1 APFGG
6 LTDWYPGQG
15 YREPG
20 RVLDSLDESVR
31 SSISRVILIGFI
43 PIEVPVAPEVGA
55 AAVASPTNILVPD
68 TYSSSESG
76 LLEGQDIPVG
86 RLYRTHP
93 DGPCRALTIIIRPF
107 ISDHSSADHSLAD
120 HTSGHSTSDQSL
132 SRHTLLAIT
141 VADSSSPS
149 KFVYRRPTMTLR
161 GSEVYLRWRYALLST
176 MYPPTTSE
184 SSTGDSSSESPVRP
198 SRKRCR
204 SPTTTTVPS
213 SITSSGALVPTH
225 DDLLSPHKR
234 LKDYILP
241 EDSVEEDIDANV
253 LADIEADVVAIKVAA
268 DMDVEAGVNASIDV
282 VVEIDILDGM
292 LMPDTIEHL
301 EQVEEDVH
309 DIYGH
314 VMVIPLQR
322 LEDIETRHRQLEE
335 KSLIASGERAVLLDR
350 VAALER
356 INVRLRGTLRMESVR
371 ANRLQRHMDFT
382 EDKLRQICRFLY
394 YDRLRFRRLEAF
406 ATRRLEPMR
415 LQDAIQIANNLMDQK
430 LKGYAAK
437 IATTTRGAP
446 EPNQKNMTITRS
458 GMTLKAIE
466 ELIAQQGAEEL
477 ATYEANRATKL
488 VVESQIKIEMMV
500 TTEMIG
506 EMETKMETKTVGEIE
521 MEMEEALGI
530 KILIGMIEV
539 LCLSPVSVLIM
550 ISLSVNHSTLRELK
564 ELSEPMRLQDAIQIA
579 NNLMDQ
585 KLKGYAAKS
594 IENKKR
600 LDKTRRITVHKNPF
614 IRDQML
620 VDRMW
625 REPTQLVTTK
635 EWDMLGLGLTA
646 TSVSYIMRDSVL
658 SFVSTTFS
666 ALLNVIPST
675 LDVSYV
681 VEIAEERVAETNTLL
696 RGYTLG
702 LLGHPFNIDL
712 MPVELGSFD
721 VIISMDWLANH
732 HAVIVYDENI
742 IRIPYGDEKYI
753 KKGCPV
759 FLAQVTE
766 KEVEEKST
774 EKGFEDVP
782 TIRGFPK
789 DLPVLPPTRQVEF
802 QIDLVLGAA
811 PIAQAPYR
819 LAPLEL
825 QELSTQ
831 LQF

>member
-1 APFGG
+1 MIAP
-6 LTDWYPGQG
+6 
-15 YREPG
+15 
-20 RVLDSLDESVR
+20 VISISLDSSDESVR

-55 AAVASPTNILVPD
+55 AAVASPADILVPD
-68 TYSSSESG
+68 TYSSSESS

-93 DGPCRALTIIIRPF
+93 GGPCRALIVRKSSSDHSSF
-107 ISDHSSADHSLAD
+107 DHSSADHSLAD

-149 KFVYRRPTMTLR
+149 KFVYRPPTMTLR

-176 MYPPTTSE
+176 MYLPTTSE
-184 SSTGDSSSESPVRP
+184 SSAGDSSSESPVGP
-198 SRKRCR
+198 SRKRC
-204 SPTTTTVPS
+204 
-213 SITSSGALVPTH
+213 
-225 DDLLSPHKR
+225 R

-268 DMDVEAGVNASIDV
+268 DMDVEARVNASIEVGVDV

-292 LMPDTIEHL
+292 LMPDTIKHL

-309 DIYGH
+309 DIYGY
-314 VMVIPLQR
+314 VMVIPLQ
-322 LEDIETRHRQLEE
+322 
-335 KSLIASGERAVLLDR
+335 
-350 VAALER
+350 
-356 INVRLRGTLRMESVR
+356 RMESVR
-371 ANRLQRHMDFT
+371 ANRLQRHMDFK
-382 EDKLRQICRFLY
+382 EDKLRRICRFLY

-406 ATRRLEPMR
+406 ATRRL
-415 LQDAIQIANNLMDQK
+415 
-430 LKGYAAK
+430 
-437 IATTTRGAP
+437 
-446 EPNQKNMTITRS
+446 
-458 GMTLKAIE
+458 
-466 ELIAQQGAEEL
+466 
-477 ATYEANRATKL
+477 
-488 VVESQIKIEMMV
+488 
-500 TTEMIG
+500 
-506 EMETKMETKTVGEIE
+506 
-521 MEMEEALGI
+521 
-530 KILIGMIEV
+530 
-539 LCLSPVSVLIM
+539 
-550 ISLSVNHSTLRELK
+550 
-564 ELSEPMRLQDAIQIA
+564 EPMRLQDAIQIA

-625 REPTQLVTTK
+625 REPTQL
-635 EWDMLGLGLTA
+635 
-646 TSVSYIMRDSVL
+646 
-658 SFVSTTFS
+658 
-666 ALLNVIPST
+666 
-675 LDVSYV
+675 
-681 VEIAEERVAETNTLL
+681 
-696 RGYTLG
+696 
-702 LLGHPFNIDL
+702 
-712 MPVELGSFD
+712 
-721 VIISMDWLANH
+721 
-732 HAVIVYDENI
+732 
-742 IRIPYGDEKYI
+742 KYI

-811 PIAQAPYR
+811 PVARAPYR